1 MTVKKIFRISELV
14 KFIGVSRSMIYLY
27 LNKKS
32 KYYNAEF
39 PRPIK
44 LSERSVGW
52 KYEDIER
59 FINSRNYQ

>member
-1 MTVKKIFRISELV
+1 MQSILRISDLV
-14 KFIGVSRSMIYLY
+14 KMIGLSRSMIYLY

-44 LSERSVGW
+44 LSERAIGW
-52 KYEDIER
+52 KYEDV
-59 FINSRNYQ
+59 INYVNTRSYQ